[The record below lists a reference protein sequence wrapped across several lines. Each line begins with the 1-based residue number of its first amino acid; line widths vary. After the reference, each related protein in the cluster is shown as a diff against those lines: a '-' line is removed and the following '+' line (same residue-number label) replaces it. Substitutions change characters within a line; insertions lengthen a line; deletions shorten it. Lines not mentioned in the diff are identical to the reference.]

1 MFFWKPGNAC
11 GGGER
16 KGKVIKN
23 LDFYYASGKGEGPR
37 KGRWHAGK
45 ICRAGFY
52 HEEKPAA
59 YAGHSIFVFAAQAD
73 WMTTACI
80 LAGNPL

>member
-1 MFFWKPGNAC
+1 MHQAKKKARARGADTPGKYV
-11 GGGER
+11 GQVFITR
-16 KGKVIKN
+16 
-23 LDFYYASGKGEGPR
+23 
-37 KGRWHAGK
+37 
-45 ICRAGFY
+45 
-52 HEEKPAA
+52 EKPAA

>member
-1 MFFWKPGNAC
+1 MPFECSFGSRETPAA
-11 GGGER
+11 GESVR
-16 KGKVIKN
+16 EK
-23 LDFYYASGKGEGPR
+23 YASGKKEGPR

-52 HEEKPAA
+52 HEEKPEA